1 MVFQASF
8 SWGHENGLKALFF
21 RHFRRFLARKRR
33 LLAALSIIG
42 YNWVIPTGIPNYSKI
57 MVNSR
62 RLYFSFF
69 YRASVSA
76 AKSAF
81 LFLFLYF
88 WFLSP

>member
-21 RHFRRFLARKRR
+21 GRFRRFLARKRR

-69 YRASVSA
+69 IA
-76 AKSAF
+76 
-81 LFLFLYF
+81 L
-88 WFLSP
+88 P